1 MLLFRALFLNIFD
14 FAQFLIS
21 NMAEL
26 KSLRDIEIAF
36 IKENFE
42 GIKIENDYCWAF
54 FNGQRDGLESVLDKF
69 FSINSTSFVKAEK
82 HDRNKLSK
90 RYSERGTLAIY

>member
-1 MLLFRALFLNIFD
+1 
-14 FAQFLIS
+14 
-21 NMAEL
+21 MAEL
-26 KSLRDIEIAF
+26 KSVREIEIAF

-69 FSINSTSFVKAEK
+69 FSINSTSFVKIET
-82 HDRNKLSK
+82 HDRNKQRK
-90 RYSERGTLAIY
+90 RFSETDTLAIYIH